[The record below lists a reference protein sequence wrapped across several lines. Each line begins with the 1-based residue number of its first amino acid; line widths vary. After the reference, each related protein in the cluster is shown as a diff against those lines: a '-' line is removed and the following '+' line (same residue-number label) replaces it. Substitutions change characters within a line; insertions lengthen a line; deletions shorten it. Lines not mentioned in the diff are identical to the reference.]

1 VASKKSAIPEKQSAR
16 VHHCDIAVIGAG
28 PAGLSLACALK
39 DSGLRVA
46 LIDMQSEQ
54 QLAEPAMDGR
64 DIAMTH
70 HSQTLLRE
78 IAVWPHFD
86 ADEIHPLENATVENG
101 SSPYA
106 LHFEPEGSGKTQLGF
121 LVANHCIRRALYQQA
136 QTLSNIDWLLEQEV
150 MSLQTTTD
158 QAVVTLKNG
167 DRVQAALAVS
177 ADSRFSKTR
186 RMMGI
191 GARMKDYGRVMLVCN
206 MRHQRDH
213 QHTARECFDYGHT
226 CAILPLGEHISSIVV
241 TVPAADADAL
251 MNLSAE
257 DYTRRVRS
265 LLNARLGEME
275 LISERFAYPLVGA
288 YADRFIARRYALIGD
303 AAVGMHPVTA
313 HGYNLGLRSACTL
326 AELLRKAAMR
336 NEDIAGKWL
345 LRQYELRHQLIA
357 RPLYDSTN
365 LIVRLYNDSNPAAR
379 LARDAAI
386 RVGDKLAPFK
396 KLVVHNL
403 TASERLP
410 FL

>member
-1 VASKKSAIPEKQSAR
+1 MTISQQQPANDVEKAQR
-16 VHHCDIAVIGAG
+16 YDIAIIGAG
-28 PAGLSLACALK
+28 PAGLSLACALR
-39 DSGLRVA
+39 DSGLSIA
-46 LIDMQSEQ
+46 LIDMQTRQ
-54 QLAEPAMDGR
+54 QLLDPAMDGR

-70 HSQTLLRE
+70 HSQTLLQE
-78 IAVWPHFD
+78 IGVWSHFS
-86 ADEIHPLENATVENG
+86 AGEVHPLENATVENG
-101 SSPYA
+101 SSPHA
-106 LHFEPEGSGKTQLGF
+106 LHFEPQGSGKAQLGF
-121 LVANHCIRRALYQQA
+121 LVANHCIRRALYAQA
-136 QTLSNIDWLLEQEV
+136 QTLGSIEWLLQQEV
-150 MSLQTTTD
+150 MSLQSSD
-158 QAVVTLKNG
+158 DCASIRLKNG
-167 DRVQAALAVS
+167 DVVQATLAVS

-213 QHTARECFDYGHT
+213 EHTARECFEYGHT
-226 CAILPLGEHISSIVV
+226 CAILPLGENTSSIVV
-241 TVPAADADAL
+241 TVPAAEADDLMAMSGDA
-251 MNLSAE
+251 
-257 DYTRRVRS
+257 YTKRVRG
-265 LLNARLGEME
+265 LLNARLGAME
-275 LISERFAYPLVGA
+275 LVSERFAYPLVGA
-288 YADRFIARRYALIGD
+288 YADRFIGQRYALIGD

-326 AELLRKAAMR
+326 ADLVVKAAHLR
-336 NEDIAGKWL
+336 EDIAGKWL

-365 LIVRLYNDSNPAAR
+365 LLVRLYNDSHPAAR
-379 LARDAAI
+379 IARDTAI